1 MDAPDSRIAESFARQ
16 ALLATLGATLARV
29 ESGLVEIALPFSA
42 HIAQQHGF
50 VHAGAISTVLDTACG
65 YAALTRMP
73 DEAAVLTTEFKINLL
88 APAKGSRFLARGRVV
103 RAGRTLTVTQGEC
116 LSDDGTTI
124 AIMTA
129 TMIAI
134 TGGKLKG

>member
-1 MDAPDSRIAESFARQ
+1 MDAVYQRIAESFARQ
-16 ALLATLGATLARV
+16 ALLVTLGASLERV
-29 ESGLVEIALPFSA
+29 EPGCVDIALPFSA

-50 VHAGAISTVLDTACG
+50 VHAGAIASVLDTACG
-65 YAALTRMP
+65 YAALTQMP
-73 DEAAVLTTEFKINLL
+73 DDAAVLTTEFKINLL
-88 APAKGSRFLARGRVV
+88 APARGARFLAQGRVV
-103 RAGRTLTVTQGEC
+103 KAGRTLTITQGEC
-116 LSDDGTTI
+116 RADDGTTI